1 MSITKGKESRKIARY
16 SLLVMGI
23 GFVGTIPFQGNVWID
38 LLQGGF
44 EAGLVGGLADW
55 FAVTALFRHPLGIPI
70 PHTAL
75 LPKNRERMT
84 NALVST
90 VKKDWLSK
98 ESIQAKI
105 RQVEFTNLFISKIEK
120 ELDTDAFQKG
130 LVKLIKK
137 MIGYIDVEKL
147 TPVVKEQLVATA
159 GKFDMGNIL
168 QVFSDHLL
176 KGKFDERV
184 LDHALKKAEKWLRS
198 DETSYRLGAVSMNM
212 LNKIEVDGILQFALN
227 SIRNLLSEEKLG
239 SIVKKL
245 LLNGVH
251 SLQDERDKNREALLD
266 YIRNELK
273 DISANKELLDG
284 IENWKNELIANWEP
298 DQAITKTLSQFQQST
313 LELIEEESFID
324 TYLIPLVKHVLE
336 NIKEQNNK
344 VDHWI
349 QNQIYILVENNH
361 EQIGHLVQENLD
373 KLDTETLIDMMEN
386 NIGKDLQWIRVNGA
400 VCGFI
405 IGIILTGIQTI
416 ASIL

>member
-16 SLLVMGI
+16 SLLVMSV
-23 GFVGTIPFQGNVWID
+23 GFIATIPFQGNVWID

-84 NALVST
+84 NALVTT

-105 RQVEFTNLFISKIEK
+105 KQVEFTNLFISKIEK
-120 ELDTDAFQKG
+120 ELYTDAFRKG

-159 GKFDMGNIL
+159 GKIDMGNIL

-176 KGKFDERV
+176 KEKFDERV
-184 LDHALKKAEKWLRS
+184 LDHALNKAENWLRS

-251 SLQDERDKNREALLD
+251 SLQDERDQNREALLV
-266 YIRNELK
+266 YIRNELQ
-273 DISANKELLDG
+273 DINANKELLDG
-284 IENWKNELIANWEP
+284 IENWKNQFIANWKP
-298 DQAITKTLSQFQQST
+298 DHAITKTLSQFQQST

-324 TYLIPLVKHVLE
+324 TYLIPFVKHVLE
-336 NIKEQNNK
+336 NIKEQNKK

-405 IGIILTGIQTI
+405 IGIILTGIQAI
-416 ASIL
+416 ASLF